1 MLKIKYV
8 CLLIF
13 AFAGIASVF
22 GQGNNRT
29 VNYRQSLDSLINKAK
44 TAATNPDTLRYC
56 IARFK
61 KINDQFH
68 DNTSAVYLE
77 FLGAKY
83 ASLNSNFSQAMQLA
97 VSSLKDAQKSKLTQL
112 LPEIYSTIGNLHKEN
127 TNYPMAFIAA
137 QKGLDIAREN
147 NDTLEII
154 RLLGMKAMF
163 KRGYNLHFGYPIDK
177 DSSLELRLEALK
189 MAEANPKYEREL
201 TPFYNNIAQHYDL
214 LKDYKKAEYYGRK
227 GIAVATKYNQKR
239 SLTYSYSFIGIA
251 YYYSGDR
258 TQGIMYLDKALQ
270 LSIAIKQPYRKMEIY
285 DDISRCYESS
295 GDYKDAFNY
304 LSKYRWLVDSLQV
317 RVNVKQLGELQIKY
331 ESAKK
336 DESLALLNQ
345 ANLEKSKQLKWL
357 LGGALLFLVFVA
369 ILVYLYIVIRRKN
382 NALTASNV
390 RINEQS
396 TKLQVLMKELHHRVK
411 NNLQIVSSLLNLQTN
426 RVTDP
431 EALAV
436 LNASRQRIEAMSI
449 IHNSLYQRD
458 NANKVDMKK
467 FLPVLLNNILES
479 FGQNR
484 DDIDISME
492 ILIDDMDVDIA
503 MPLGLIINEWVT
515 NTYKHAYNSMS
526 ERPSMHIYIGYGAN
540 QVKLKM
546 NDNGIGI
553 PMALWE
559 NPKGSFGVKLVKIL
573 IKQIGGIS
581 RVSNTGGTTMEL
593 DIPYVK

>member
-1 MLKIKYV
+1 
-8 CLLIF
+8 
-13 AFAGIASVF
+13 
-22 GQGNNRT
+22 
-29 VNYRQSLDSLINKAK
+29 
-44 TAATNPDTLRYC
+44 
-56 IARFK
+56 
-61 KINDQFH
+61 
-68 DNTSAVYLE
+68 
-77 FLGAKY
+77 
-83 ASLNSNFSQAMQLA
+83 
-97 VSSLKDAQKSKLTQL
+97 
-112 LPEIYSTIGNLHKEN
+112 
-127 TNYPMAFIAA
+127 
-137 QKGLDIAREN
+137 
-147 NDTLEII
+147 
-154 RLLGMKAMF
+154 
-163 KRGYNLHFGYPIDK
+163 
-177 DSSLELRLEALK
+177 
-189 MAEANPKYEREL
+189 
-201 TPFYNNIAQHYDL
+201 
-214 LKDYKKAEYYGRK
+214 
-227 GIAVATKYNQKR
+227 
-239 SLTYSYSFIGIA
+239 
-251 YYYSGDR
+251 
-258 TQGIMYLDKALQ
+258 
-270 LSIAIKQPYRKMEIY
+270 MEIY
-285 DDISRCYESS
+285 DDISSCYESS

-331 ESAKK
+331 ETAKK
-336 DESLALLNQ
+336 DEALALLNQ
-345 ANLEKSKQLKWL
+345 ANLQKSKQLQWL
-357 LGGALLFLVFVA
+357 LGGAITFALLIIA
-369 ILVYLYIVIRRKN
+369 LVYLYRIIRHKN
-382 NALTASNV
+382 QVLTANNIQ
-390 RINEQS
+390 INEQS
-396 TKLQVLMKELHHRVK
+396 GKLQVLMKELHHRVK

-503 MPLGLIINEWVT
+503 MPLGLIINEWIT
-515 NTYKHAYNSMS
+515 NTYKHAYKNMS
-526 ERPSMHIYIGYGAN
+526 ERPYMRIFIGNEGN
-540 QVKLKM
+540 QVKLKI

-593 DIPYVK
+593 DIPYAK